1 MFTRNDLDAAVAAG
15 VLDRQTLDRLLGF
28 LAGRAPAPLPGAVHA
43 PAVRFDVSHLLWYA
57 GALVIM
63 GAMGL
68 FSTTAFSLMGGKAL
82 TFTAS
87 VYAVSFVFAGH
98 ILWYRRD
105 LRTPGG
111 LLIACAVAMAPLA
124 VFGIQ
129 DWAGW
134 WIGDVKPGA
143 YRDYYIWIKGGWVPM
158 EIATVIAGL
167 IALWFYPFPFIVAVV
182 SLAVWFFT
190 MDVVDLMVD
199 RGRGGYS
206 DYWALR
212 RTVTQ
217 WFGLAVIVFAWVV
230 DLKKR
235 SGDFAFWLHLVGIV
249 TFWGAVTS
257 QSSNS
262 ELAKAIYCAMN
273 VGLVFLAVFLARR
286 VYAVFGTLG
295 IMFYLGHLA
304 EKVFK
309 DSLLFPFALS
319 LIGVGIIGLG
329 ILYFRKRAG
338 IQRAFEAAIPGALA
352 RLRPAHARDIGAA
365 AM

>member
-1 MFTRNDLDAAVAAG
+1 MFTRNDLDAAAAAG
-15 VLDRQTLDRLLGF
+15 VLDRQTVDRLLGF
-28 LAGRAPAPLPGAVHA
+28 LAGRTPAAVADAVHA
-43 PAVRFDVSHLLWYA
+43 SPVRFDVSHLLWYA

-87 VYAVSFVFAGH
+87 VYAIAFVFAGH

-124 VFGIQ
+124 VFGTQ

-134 WIGDVKPGA
+134 WIGDVKPGT

-158 EIATVIAGL
+158 EITTVIAGL
-167 IALWFYPFPFIVAVV
+167 IALYFYPFPFIVAVV

-190 MDVVDLMVD
+190 MDFVDLIID
-199 RGRGGYS
+199 RKTAGYS

-217 WFGLAVIVFAWVV
+217 WFGLAVIVVAWAI
-230 DLKKR
+230 DIRKR

-262 ELAKAIYCAMN
+262 EVAKAIYCTMN

-295 IMFYLGHLA
+295 IIFYLGHLA
-304 EKVFK
+304 DKVFK

-319 LIGVGIIGLG
+319 LIGIGIIGLG
-329 ILYFRKRAG
+329 ILYFRNRAR
-338 IQRAFEAAIPGALA
+338 IQSWFDAAIPGALA
-352 RLRPAHARDIGAA
+352 RLRPAHAREIVAPA
-365 AM
+365 N